1 MFAAVVVSNRL
12 LCREHYQLRLRIDEV
27 FPQSAP
33 GQFVQVL
40 CQPPATVA
48 GNAVPALDPQTW
60 CVGGT
65 GQSGGA
71 SAPELSSP
79 WAMLR
84 RPFSIADRTTSTPA
98 AGNCVLDLVHRV
110 VGTGTAWLA
119 TLKKGDSVSLIG
131 PLGGSFRLPEVPAT
145 VLLVGGGVGLPP
157 MFYAARVLRSMN
169 VPAVAFV
176 GAMRRDLLAIDL
188 DTGTVPDVAG
198 LPSPC
203 ARPFLDHGC
212 PTVVTTD
219 DGSCGFCGTIV
230 DGLRAYLAGLPAAAR
245 LACLVLTC
253 GPTGMM
259 RATAAAAVEAGVACQ
274 VCLEQAMACG
284 MSTCQ
289 SCAVPIATEGLP
301 HGISGAGRPW
311 RYRLACTDGPVFDA
325 TEVVWESM
333 G

>member
-1 MFAAVVVSNRL
+1 MFAAVVVANRS

-40 CQPPATVA
+40 CRPSTTVSGDA
-48 GNAVPALDPQTW
+48 PSAPDQRTW
-60 CVGGT
+60 CIAGA
-65 GQSGGA
+65 GQSA
-71 SAPELSSP
+71 AVSAPELSSP

-84 RPFSIADRTTSTPA
+84 RPFSIADRTTSSPA
-98 AGNCVLDLVHRV
+98 AGDCVIDLVHRV

-119 TLKKGDSVSLIG
+119 ALKKGDSVSLIG
-131 PLGGSFRLPEVPAT
+131 PLGGGFRLAEAPAT

-169 VPAVAFV
+169 RHVVAFV

-188 DTGTVPDVAG
+188 DTGTVPHTAG
-198 LPSPC
+198 LPLPC

-230 DGLRAYLAGLPAAAR
+230 DGLRAYLAGLPAAGR
-245 LACLVLTC
+245 HACLVLTC

-259 RATAAAAVEAGVACQ
+259 RATAAAAAEAGVDCQ

-289 SCAVPIATEGLP
+289 SCVVPIATADLP
-301 HGISGAGRPW
+301 HGISGTGRRW